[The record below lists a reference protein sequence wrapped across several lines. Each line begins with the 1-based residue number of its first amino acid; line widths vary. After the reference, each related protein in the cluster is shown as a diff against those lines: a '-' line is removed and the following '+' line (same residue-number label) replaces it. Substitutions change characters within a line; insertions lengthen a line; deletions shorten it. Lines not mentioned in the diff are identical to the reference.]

1 MKKNNLFAC
10 GLMALLMSS
19 GSVWAD
25 SYLDWAEQVR
35 NSTKG
40 LQICKDAYSD
50 AIGYGRTE
58 SERAKYLPEA
68 RRTCGVMKIGFDTT
82 MLTVRQQVDEMAD
95 VLKAYH
101 QLVDGAFKKLVPKP
115 NEDPLD
121 YYANSMELVAKVQ
134 KQQLKLVELSGS
146 R

>member
-1 MKKNNLFAC
+1 MLF
-10 GLMALLMSS
+10 LLIT
-19 GSVWAD
+19 GDAWAD
-25 SYLDWAEQVR
+25 SYLDWAEQV
-35 NSTKG
+35 SKATKG

-68 RRTCGVMKIGFDTT
+68 RRICGVMKIGFDTT
-82 MLTVRQQVDEMAD
+82 MLTVRQQVDEMPD

-121 YYANSMELVAKVQ
+121 YYADSIELVAKVN
-134 KQQLKLVELSGS
+134 KQQLKLIELSGGQ
-146 R
+146 